1 MEAVLTN
8 GVDDIS
14 FRVRKGILP
23 SKFQKGSRINIYI
36 RICTEILFQ
45 LINED
50 SKSLF
55 LNISITN
62 ERCES
67 NQFQVEERIEYSLI
81 KSFTPS

>member
-14 FRVRKGILP
+14 SRVRKGILP
-23 SKFQKGSRINIYI
+23 SKLYKAYIYI

-45 LINED
+45 LINEN
-50 SKSLF
+50 SKFLF
-55 LNISITN
+55 VNPYITI

-67 NQFQVEERIEYSLI
+67 NQFQVEERI
-81 KSFTPS
+81 